1 VMEHGRIIDQF
12 ANAELDANVEK
23 LHDYLG
29 V

>member
-1 VMEHGRIIDQF
+1 MEHGRIIDQF